1 MDVFF
6 FHVGICYNKLPARQC
21 AGQKVDDAFCR
32 GSDDGTPLSAE

>member
-6 FHVGICYNKLPARQC
+6 SMWEYAIIKLPARQC